1 MLYIV
6 VILPQTSLDSMAWVD
21 TYFFGHDLQVVVR
34 QSIGEIYKC
43 KSITDPH
50 YRLLNLESRYTS
62 TEILPV
68 HNSSYIHN
76 VTAAML
82 VYQDNPV
89 GIELFSYLKTIFCS
103 YKLV

>member
-1 MLYIV
+1 M
-6 VILPQTSLDSMAWVD
+6 
-21 TYFFGHDLQVVVR
+21 R

-68 HNSSYIHN
+68 HNSSYIHDVTAVILVFQN
-76 VTAAML
+76 NKTAAML
-82 VYQDNPV
+82 V
-89 GIELFSYLKTIFCS
+89 GIEFFSYLKTIFCS
-103 YKLV
+103 YKLA

>member
-1 MLYIV
+1 M
-6 VILPQTSLDSMAWVD
+6 
-21 TYFFGHDLQVVVR
+21 R

-43 KSITDPH
+43 RSITDPH

-68 HNSSYIHN
+68 HNSSYIN
-76 VTAAML
+76 DVTAAML
-82 VYQDNPV
+82 VYQDKPV